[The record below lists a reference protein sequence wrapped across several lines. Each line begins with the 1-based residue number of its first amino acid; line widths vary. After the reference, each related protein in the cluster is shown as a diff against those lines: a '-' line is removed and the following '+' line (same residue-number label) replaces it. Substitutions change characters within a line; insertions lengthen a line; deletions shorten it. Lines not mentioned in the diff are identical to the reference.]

1 MLGQIHAPWSRV
13 GGTWR
18 GARRG
23 TRSAASVFTVGSTF
37 CTGVVLMNFPTVV
50 VVPTVV
56 LAAGQSLPTTLVHVF
71 SAAEWVVCFHT
82 SDGI

>member
-1 MLGQIHAPWSRV
+1 
-13 GGTWR
+13 
-18 GARRG
+18 
-23 TRSAASVFTVGSTF
+23 
-37 CTGVVLMNFPTVV
+37 MNFPTVV
-50 VVPTVV
+50 VVPTVVPTVV